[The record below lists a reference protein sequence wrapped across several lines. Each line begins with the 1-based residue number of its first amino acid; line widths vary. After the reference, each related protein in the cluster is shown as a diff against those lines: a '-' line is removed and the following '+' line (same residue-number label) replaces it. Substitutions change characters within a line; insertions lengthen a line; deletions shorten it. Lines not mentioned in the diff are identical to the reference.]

1 MELTPKQQLF
11 VDYYCSQ
18 ESETFGNATKSYE
31 KAYSSAKMTPRGIAQ
46 NASRLISKD
55 KIIAEIKRKQDRTE
69 IKQAYSQET
78 VRQRI
83 DQTWAMAVAKG
94 DVMACIASA
103 RLQAQEQAMLTDN
116 VHSRVEQAPDPLTDE
131 EKAILNRQ
139 LLALD
144 KASNGPD
151 TAQALLKDRTG

>member
-18 ESETFGNATKSYE
+18 GKETFGNATKSYE

-46 NASRLISKD
+46 SASKLLINP
-55 KIIAEIKRKQDRTE
+55 KIIAELEHNRNRIE
-69 IKQAYSQET
+69 LKQAYNQET

-116 VHSRVEQAPDPLTDE
+116 VHSRVEQVPDPLTDE

-139 LLALD
+139 LIALD
-144 KASNGPD
+144 KASRIG
-151 TAQALLKDRTG
+151 